1 MKLQEIIAYTLGTII
16 ILYGSYAG
24 RDLTNWNE
32 IIEGTGMIVL
42 FIGIFLIFVYMKR
55 RGFVGDWKQ
64 PVGNNSSLL

>member
-1 MKLQEIIAYTLGTII
+1 MKLIEIIAYILGTII

-55 RGFVGDWKQ
+55 R
-64 PVGNNSSLL
+64 